1 MDKNIIGILRYNNI
15 YREKE
20 KKEQIYCTNYKYNI
34 IYANNKNRIENKIKI
49 FQSKIYNTIIKLV
62 LMINLIIQKSISNK
76 SNLLEYNFSNI
87 TLKIKGI
94 GHRNILGNVKRFQF
108 NSSNYP
114 NEVYIN
120 GDKQNLIT
128 HEYYFNYTDNTVELI
143 WNNSINNCS
152 CMFYKCDY
160 ITEIDF

>member
-1 MDKNIIGILRYNNI
+1 MDKNIIGIFRYNNI
-15 YREKE
+15 YKEKE
-20 KKEQIYCTNYKYNI
+20 KSGQAYYINYENNI
-34 IYANNKNRIENKIKI
+34 IYAKTKNRIENKIKTI
-49 FQSKIYNTIIKLV
+49 QSKIYNIIKLI

-94 GHRNILGNVKRFQF
+94 GYRNILGNVNGCQF
-108 NSSNYP
+108 NISNYP

-128 HEYYFNYTDNTVELI
+128 HEYYFNYTD
-143 WNNSINNCS
+143 
-152 CMFYKCDY
+152 MYK
-160 ITEIDF
+160 